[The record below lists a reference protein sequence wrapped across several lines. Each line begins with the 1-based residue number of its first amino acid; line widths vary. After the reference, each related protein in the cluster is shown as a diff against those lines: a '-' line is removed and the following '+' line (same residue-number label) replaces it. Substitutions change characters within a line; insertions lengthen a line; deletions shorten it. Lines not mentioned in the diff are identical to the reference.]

1 MVTRRIKEID
11 SDAVKSR
18 VSYAL
23 GLFIGPGRQ
32 HSYADA
38 ALLVQIDQR
47 TVESHVRGENPPR
60 LDHYFR
66 YALVL
71 GEEFA
76 NRVQDIADLTSTHTE
91 TGFVPAGK
99 LRELAQALRKT
110 ADEIEQEAQ
119 CPEDQKTK

>member
-1 MVTRRIKEID
+1 MVTVPITEID
-11 SDAVKSR
+11 SDAVKRR

-32 HSYADA
+32 YSYADA

-91 TGFVPAGK
+91 NGFVPADRLHGLEK
-99 LRELAQALRKT
+99 ILRDT
-110 ADEIEQEAQ
+110 ADEIGKRAKKQ
-119 CPEDQKTK
+119 DKDDKK